1 MKYDSNT
8 VVDPVDL
15 TAVKSYLSLN
25 LAESSEDALLT
36 SLIQQAR
43 GIIDEWLPFWTSM
56 STVDCITES
65 DGIIRLKG
73 PVSQILGVYVFEQ
86 GFWEDITEN
95 CVLYLDGVGIPED
108 VRGKSVKV
116 TYSTDGSCPAPVQTA
131 ILMMVRTLFLDRN
144 ANPMTDAVMRII
156 TPYLEVNL

>member
-25 LAESSEDALLT
+25 LAESSEDSLLSALVT
-36 SLIQQAR
+36 QCS
-43 GIIDEWLPFWTSM
+43 GILEKWLPFWMSM
-56 STVDCITES
+56 ATIDCIT
-65 DGIIRLKG
+65 DAKPIITLKG
-73 PVSQILGVYVFEQ
+73 PVSQILGVYHFDN
-86 GFWEDITEN
+86 GFWEDITEG
-95 CVLYLDGVGIPED
+95 CTLYLDGVGLPED
-108 VRGKSVKV
+108 IRGSIKV
-116 TYSTDGSCPAPVQTA
+116 TYSTEGSCPAPVQTA
-131 ILMMVRTLFLDRN
+131 ILMMVRTLYLDRE